1 MREHLFCGI
10 DNLLWRCLIG
20 VMKDKGGKELHAD
33 QVSRLLQWLERFTD
47 GKLVE
52 SARLIGMCRPARGNS
67 GYPFLAL

>member
-1 MREHLFCGI
+1 
-10 DNLLWRCLIG
+10 
-20 VMKDKGGKELHAD
+20 MKDKGGKELHAD

-52 SARLIGMCRPARGNS
+52 SARLIGMRRPTSGNS